1 MRYTIRVQI
10 IQCGGNL
17 VRELLGTSLS
27 YRERTLFEVAK
38 EITAGQL
45 LHDDVNVVLILEDI
59 Q

>member
-1 MRYTIRVQI
+1 M
-10 IQCGGNL
+10 
-17 VRELLGTSLS
+17 RELLGTSLS